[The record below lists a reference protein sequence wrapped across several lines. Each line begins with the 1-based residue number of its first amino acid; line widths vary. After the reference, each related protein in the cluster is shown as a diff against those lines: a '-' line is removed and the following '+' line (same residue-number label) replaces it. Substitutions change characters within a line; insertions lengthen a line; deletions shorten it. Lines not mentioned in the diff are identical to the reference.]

1 MSVLLVGVLDSGP
14 PLSPDSENC
23 IGNIH
28 PREIYPVIDH
38 VEARIYD
45 ILDSVFSPLNLQVKA
60 SRKIVLLRGKLRN
73 VKMKSKNELVP
84 VQRNDC
90 KIMTFFDSTL
100 EITGN
105 SHIFQNEDPPDDVE
119 NDSVSNAQEGNTRD
133 ASQETSDP
141 AK

>member
-1 MSVLLVGVLDSGP
+1 MLLVGVLDSGP

-60 SRKIVLLRGKLRN
+60 SRKN
-73 VKMKSKNELVP
+73 SSAAW
-84 VQRNDC
+84 
-90 KIMTFFDSTL
+90 KIEKCED
-100 EITGN
+100 EI
-105 SHIFQNEDPPDDVE
+105 
-119 NDSVSNAQEGNTRD
+119 
-133 ASQETSDP
+133 
-141 AK
+141 KK